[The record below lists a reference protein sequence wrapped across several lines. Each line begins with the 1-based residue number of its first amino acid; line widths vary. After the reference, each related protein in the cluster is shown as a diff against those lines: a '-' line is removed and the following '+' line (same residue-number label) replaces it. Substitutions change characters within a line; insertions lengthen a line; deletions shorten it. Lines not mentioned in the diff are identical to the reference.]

1 MFDCAEG
8 PLRAPSAQSNMNF
21 KNKVT
26 VLNIMRKGGFFTNRF
41 SDARRLHQAVIFAT
55 GIAIEHASLFVEH
68 GFSVIDRCK
77 LTTTIVLY
85 YLVDCILSEATL
97 VRVLVPKLPD
107 QVCQNLT
114 TINKVQTLK

>member
-1 MFDCAEG
+1 MFRCALG
-8 PLRAPSAQSNMNF
+8 ALRAPSAQSNMNF

-68 GFSVIDRCK
+68 GLQLFFAQSFHVRSGYDPLFLEPGGANFTNAKELFNGHRSEK
-77 LTTTIVLY
+77 LGGLLWRHY
-85 YLVDCILSEATL
+85 
-97 VRVLVPKLPD
+97 R
-107 QVCQNLT
+107 
-114 TINKVQTLK
+114 